1 MPIPP
6 GTKFHGVAPGVET
19 ENKGSSTKNSLR
31 NTYTIEQI
39 SGGSN
44 FTSDILYSLEPGQ
57 SFGLLE
63 GSGVYPVPPEGLSV
77 NDFILQVLVAAN
89 ANFTATPVG
98 TWDYNETTVE
108 VNVAANFTGAYANLS
123 RSVNGGASES
133 LLTDATSPIAF
144 LDNTLPVFPTGQ
156 QNNIVYTLQIYNS
169 SDILIETLTS
179 TVTQVAYAAPG
190 ASITVTGAGTAS
202 RSSDETG
209 LFREIGHDDS
219 NVAYTFSRNTPLV
232 EMTEARIELN
242 GGVINT
248 QAITGNPPN
257 FSFTLSNNNPAS
269 PTASFTYQAEV
280 DDSENAPATTTALQ
294 TVTYGFP
301 TMFIA
306 STVDGSNGATDVQSA
321 YDTTITS
328 ASGVFKLKSGAFAE
342 NFLASSNMVQSSGS
356 NSYGWVLYDSSLG
369 SLEIRQGGSSSPIV
383 SWDALGGGI
392 DPITATITNDFG
404 QSISVTA
411 VRSPYKYPAEAA
423 GDIFYLTA

>member
-31 NTYTIEQI
+31 NAYTIEEI

-44 FTSDILYSLEPGQ
+44 FTADIPYSLEPGQ
-57 SFGLLE
+57 SFGILE
-63 GSGVYPVPPEGLSV
+63 GSGVYPVPPEGLPV
-77 NDFILQVLVAAN
+77 QDFILQVLVAAN

-108 VNVAANFTGAYANLS
+108 VNVAANFTGAYADLS
-123 RSVNGGASES
+123 RSVNGGASEP
-133 LLTDATSPIAF
+133 LLDGATSPIAY
-144 LDNTLPVFPTGQ
+144 LDNTLPTFPTGQ

-169 SDILIETLTS
+169 SDILIETLTA
-179 TVTQVAYAAPG
+179 TVTQVAYSAPG

-248 QAITGNPPN
+248 QTITGNPPN

-269 PTASFTYQAEV
+269 PTTSFTYQAEV

-306 STVDGSNGATDVQSA
+306 STADGTGGATDVQSV
-321 YDTTITS
+321 YDTTITA
-328 ASGVFKLKSGAFAE
+328 ASGTFALRSGAFAE
-342 NFLASSNMVQSSGS
+342 DFLAPSNMDQDSGS
-356 NSYGWVLYDSSLG
+356 NAYGWVLYDSSLG
-369 SLEIRQGGSSSPIV
+369 AVTIRQGGETSPIV
-383 SWDALGGGI
+383 IWNNLG
-392 DPITATITNDFG
+392 TFSITNDFG
-404 QSISVTA
+404 QTISVRA
-411 VRSPYKYPAEAA
+411 YRSPFTYPADAPGDVFYISA
-423 GDIFYLTA
+423 G